1 MSSPSS
7 SGDDR
12 ACAVLASKRAAR
24 CIAAARAGRL
34 VQVLSRPKLSARDDP
49 RQDALDAMGEAHG
62 PGSTLSDVRSSV
74 CFSVLRHEASSVPG
88 RRIGSDGFL
97 DLSSAGL
104 PTFSEVEST
113 LLLLRFRWERVIM
126 ACRDLTTQH
135 GDAWGVK
142 AFATEYDGAL
152 SAFEPEL
159 FDFIDGKASRP
170 RADAYMRFGVHVDK
184 KELPRL
190 REGTAPF
197 FVGSGTAS
205 PYVVSDLSA
214 HARRV
219 LASAGLLLFG
229 VMHEELL

>member
-97 DLSSAGL
+97 DLSGS
-104 PTFSEVEST
+104 
-113 LLLLRFRWERVIM
+113 
-126 ACRDLTTQH
+126 
-135 GDAWGVK
+135 GDIH
-142 AFATEYDGAL
+142 YDTMLGAL
-152 SAFEPEL
+152 SPPGGAA
-159 FDFIDGKASRP
+159 ASQVSVQRGGWWEG
-170 RADAYMRFGVHVDK
+170 AVD
-184 KELPRL
+184 E
-190 REGTAPF
+190 
-197 FVGSGTAS
+197 
-205 PYVVSDLSA
+205 
-214 HARRV
+214 
-219 LASAGLLLFG
+219 
-229 VMHEELL
+229 